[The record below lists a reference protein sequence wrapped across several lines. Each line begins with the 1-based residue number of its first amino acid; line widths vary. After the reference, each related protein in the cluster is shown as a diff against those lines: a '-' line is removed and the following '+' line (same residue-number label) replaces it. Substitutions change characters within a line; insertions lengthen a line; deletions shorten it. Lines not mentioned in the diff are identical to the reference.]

1 MKKQFKK
8 GLSLIMAVLMVMSCW
23 VWVAP
28 TKAEAADE
36 STAGKYKITLKAY
49 LTNAADTAYIRV
61 KAKGNNGTGTQMWV
75 DSSGVLVSDAQEIHM
90 SNFTNS
96 NNNKSDQSYTLEVNG
111 FPTFIDVCFKTDS
124 WSTTT
129 VQIKSIEIN
138 GKTVCS
144 GTWTYDETKT
154 FSSDTWH
161 RSFVPDSASG
171 GSATSGKVAT
181 NGDGISGSSE
191 GTWNWEFPKFT
202 NDFSTTTP
210 VNVTIPKMG
219 ESVNVSAAM
228 PAFDYYDQYGVARY
242 QGEGSYALTT
252 SATASE
258 DISDESVM
266 YLNST
271 DKKVYVKDQM
281 QITYPA
287 PDSLYKDFYVNALG
301 EDNKTVIASQLIRV
315 NYPTYNYSFISDYAT
330 NTGDEAT
337 TITLNN
343 GSTFKTQVNGSGDNG
358 DFIKAYGQTLSVWPT
373 NAEKEG
379 YDFLGF
385 WTVPQPKETENE
397 GASAYASNS
406 EALTPISSA
415 MYETLTA
422 EQKANYYNA
431 GTQWDESST
440 ELKTCSGDVTY
451 YAWFRAKDINIK
463 FYTLKGEFIKE
474 VYSKYGKLGSDI
486 TFPGAD
492 EFPQSFTS
500 GPFTYENYN
509 GKWDDISGATFDTN
523 TKLTKDSYI
532 LTPQYNTVKFDNK
545 YSVKFYSGV
554 SDNTLIDNTYAYR
567 ETVTPPDVNKTLTES
582 EQYTYTFEGW
592 TTVDPGEGD
601 NGNKRHIIEE
611 DGYYSVTAGTTISIV
626 DSFVIRS
633 DVEFYPVYRRHIRS
647 YNVTFSYRNDLGK
660 WVEDTTTYEYGKYI
674 SAPKGVPSA
683 YATEGK
689 EYAFLGWATKSDA
702 AEAEFDNTTIKNQ
715 QCKTNVTY
723 TAIYGT
729 GVDKPYN
736 VNFVSIN
743 EKGEEVTTTFKV
755 NHGEYLKEEEIAS
768 LDSAKTYDDG
778 EKLKSFQNMWEY
790 NGTKYNAEE
799 LKKFSPTSHTTF
811 KAIYDEGKPFYT
823 VTYVDGTN
831 EKTFRIVQGTAL
843 PQWTITT
850 TETDKDGKE
859 TTKTEI
865 YTPSRENTESGEYTF
880 LCWSDKEQTAKDL
893 ANGTVTGKKY
903 DNTSKVEDNLTLYP
917 QFTFKKFTYTYVFVD
932 YKGDELNKVIVSYGD
947 SLVDATKAAEKEAK
961 TLGKPEDYTYTYSFL
976 GWDKKVPTVC
986 KDEEPGSTTTFTAQY
1001 KASYIYYD
1009 VEWYNSQEDM
1019 EKEDAK
1025 ALAVGKYVY
1034 GSKIHTASDITLTPP
1049 TSTED
1054 GREYVLSAWKYLD
1067 KDGNEQTYTR
1077 GLVLDMNNVKII
1089 EGKKIKMWAEY
1100 KLTEKTHTVTVVVD
1114 KDKTEYVVAE
1124 NSTIENLVSEPASGY
1139 VDKDKHNAFDK
1150 WVTKTTV
1157 EDETTGTD
1165 KEVENAFDLKTPI
1178 TQDITIYAKFT
1189 EGKHKYELNEVV
1201 TAPTYPDK
1209 GYRVDETSEWL
1220 VEPTDGTGIR
1230 AYWCECDKEHTYVK
1244 DPEVNEDCLIP
1255 ALTDMV
1261 APTGTAYVG
1270 TKFWSSIDE
1279 AEADDSE
1286 VYANPNTYFILT
1298 TTDKGGNDSANDLVN
1313 KEFNP
1318 TFKGIGV
1325 DKIEIVFLQSNGV
1338 SFDGD
1343 FDIDDEDWTTIYSW
1357 NEIQGQLIEYYGS
1370 WDKVP
1375 DMYKDYNANVTTM
1388 ASDYDLE
1395 DGVAY
1400 RAYYKITDKAGKVG
1414 YMRTGDFLY
1423 DATAPVVT
1431 VKGNGN
1437 KDTYCEMATIVV
1449 SGEIDGAFTITD
1461 NGVPVEATCDKDT
1474 EECTYKVSSE
1484 GTHLIVVTDEAG
1496 NKTTKY
1502 FTVNAKHNTTE
1513 YTKEATCLEAGYTSK
1528 KCTVCG
1534 TDFDKEDIEAKGHE
1548 WQDTIVAATCEEN
1561 GYIAR
1566 TCKNCDQPEERQY
1579 YQTDENGYII
1589 MDESKKNEDGK
1600 YEEGYEGELLY
1611 PATGHTWN
1619 EGVVTKK
1626 VTCSTDGTT
1635 VYTCTSCGKTKTE
1648 TVEKDNETHSYYKA
1662 VVNKVSCTKDGSRTQ
1677 TCRLCGHVDTIETI
1691 PATGHANTE
1700 FVVTKAATCD
1710 KQGSKTKICS
1720 DCGVTITDAQGNA
1733 ITEIIS
1739 QKAHKW
1745 VYDAENSKPATAE
1758 ADGVYAYKCANCG
1771 KTYKETLAKLNTY
1784 TITFF
1789 DEDGKELKVINKVQG
1804 ETIDESDVTEPTKK
1818 NSEDGR
1824 TGYKFDG
1831 WYTKKADG
1839 SYDKKYTLSMTATA
1853 ELKLYAKFK
1862 SYDIHYTAQF
1872 MVPTSGEKLNDTDSY
1887 VELISLMG
1895 GVGDER
1901 VPNVK
1906 PSLEGTDTE
1915 SYEFTG
1921 WADGLANTYDGKIES
1936 DKTYYAQ
1943 FCIKKN
1949 TCDVIFMNGEVAYG
1963 KVQVEVGKEAK
1974 IDGTPT
1980 KASDKDYHYTFSGW
1994 YTAAIGGEKADLSKI
2009 TKKTTVYAQY
2019 TAEAHTA
2026 KDKGTVKQK
2035 ASCEKPE
2042 ITAMTCSC
2050 GYSWDEVTN
2059 VALGH
2064 DLKDPVYN
2072 ETTGMNDFYC
2082 SRCDYVKSEIASY
2095 TITFKN
2101 ENGQYLSKINVKYNE
2116 SFTTQAENIAAGAT
2130 KADTDRYTY
2139 KFIGWRQDGVGDV
2152 IATKDLPN
2160 ATKSATYYA
2169 AYEESERTFTVT
2181 FAGADNTP
2189 VVSFKGIKYGTVV
2202 DENGFDVTTYEW
2214 SAELFPVPESNSNG
2228 HYIYLRW
2235 DNDFSG
2241 GVKDN
2246 TLVRPV
2252 YQQITHN
2259 YLPGVESDAT
2269 CETAGGIK
2277 HECKDCGY
2285 FYIDGNVPAKGH
2297 NWVETV
2303 DVEATFTSKGSG
2315 TKTCQ
2320 NCGKTEKFEIP
2331 MKEYITF
2338 TVTVKDTNGKV
2349 FEGAKV
2355 TVEHMVSGKKYGPN
2369 LTDKNGV
2376 AAFKV
2381 EEAGEYF
2388 VSIVD
2393 IDGHEGGTQGY
2404 ITVDESGKITNN
2416 TIKDV
2421 TGETHTDCSCGCHR
2435 NGFWGMLFRF
2445 FHKIIKLFAGRYIC
2459 CDCPD
2464 SRY

>member
-1 MKKQFKK
+1 MKKQLKK

-28 TKAEAADE
+28 TKAEAANE
-36 STAGKYKITLKAY
+36 STAGKYTLAITAKV
-49 LTNAADTAYIRV
+49 NNPADTAYVRV
-61 KAKGNNGTGTQMWV
+61 KAKKNNGTGEQNWISSDGSLSNDEVQITMSCYTSSEGTQTFT
-75 DSSGVLVSDAQEIHM
+75 L
-90 SNFTNS
+90 SNI
-96 NNNKSDQSYTLEVNG
+96 DG
-111 FPTFIDVCFKTDS
+111 FPTFVDVCFKTD
-124 WSTTT
+124 WNHTTKIT
-129 VQIKSIEIN
+129 LQSIAIN
-138 GKTVCS
+138 GITVCS
-144 GTWTYDETKT
+144 GEWTKSGNGSGIGGGNEG
-154 FSSDTWH
+154 TWH
-161 RSFVPDSASG
+161 RSFVPASASG
-171 GSATSGKVAT
+171 GSATSGTVAT
-181 NGDGISGSSE
+181 DGDGTSGKSE

-202 NDFSTTTP
+202 NNFSTTTP

-242 QGEGSYALTT
+242 QGEGSYVLTT
-252 SATASE
+252 GAKASE

-315 NYPTYNYSFISDYAT
+315 NYPTYNYSFVSDYAT

-337 TITLNN
+337 TITLSD
-343 GSTFKTQVNGSGDNG
+343 GQTVKTQVNAKGDNSN
-358 DFIKAYGQTLSVWPT
+358 FIKAYGQKLSVWPT

-385 WTVPQPKETENE
+385 WTVAQPKETENK

-406 EALTPISSA
+406 EALTPVSSA
-415 MYETLTA
+415 VYEAMTD
-422 EQKANYYNA
+422 EQKANYYDA
-431 GTQWDESST
+431 GTQWDAASK

-474 VYSKYGKLGSDI
+474 VYSKYGKLGNDI
-486 TFPGAD
+486 VFPTTGKD
-492 EFPQSFTS
+492 FPDSFTS
-500 GPFTYENYN
+500 GPFKYSQYN
-509 GKWDDISGATFDTN
+509 GRWDDISGATFDAN

-532 LTPQYNTVKFDNK
+532 LTPQYDTVEFDNQ
-545 YSVKFYSGV
+545 YSVKFYNGNLDNLATNR
-554 SDNTLIDNTYAYR
+554 SDVKYR
-567 ETVTPPDVNKTLTES
+567 ETVTSPKVNSTINSSDAEYS
-582 EQYTYTFEGW
+582 YTFEGW
-592 TTVDPGEGD
+592 TTVDPGKGD
-601 NGNKRHIIEE
+601 KDNKRHIIEE
-611 DGYYSVTAGTTISIV
+611 DGYYSVTAETTISIV

-633 DVEFYPVYRRHIRS
+633 DVEFYPVYRRHIKS
-647 YNVTFSYRNDLGK
+647 YDVTFSYRNDLGEL
-660 WVEDTTTYEYGKYI
+660 VTDTTTYEYGKYI

-683 YATEGK
+683 WAKEGY
-689 EYAFLGWATKSDA
+689 EYAFSGWKATSGAK
-702 AEAEFDNTTIKNQ
+702 FDSTEIKNQ
-715 QCKTNVTY
+715 RCIKNETY
-723 TAIYGT
+723 TAVYGS
-729 GVDKPYN
+729 GVAKPYN
-736 VNFVSIN
+736 VSFVSIN
-743 EKGEEVTTTFKV
+743 DKGEEETTTFQV
-755 NHGEYLKEEEIAS
+755 NHGAKLTQKDIDS

-790 NGTKYNAEE
+790 NGKQYTAEE
-799 LKKFSPTSHTTF
+799 LAGFSPTSHTTF
-811 KAIYDEGKPFYT
+811 KAVYDEGKPFYT

-831 EKTFRIVQGTAL
+831 EKTFRIVEGTAL

-850 TETDKDGKE
+850 TETDKDGNE

-880 LCWSDKEQTAKDL
+880 LCWSDKEQTADDL
-893 ANGTVTGKKY
+893 ANGTVTGTKY
-903 DNTSKVEDNLTLYP
+903 DNTSKVEGDLTLYP

-932 YKGDELNKVIVSYGD
+932 YKGNELNKVMVSYGD
-947 SLVDATKAAEKEAK
+947 SLAEAAKEAAEEAESM
-961 TLGKPEDYTYTYSFL
+961 GKPSDYTYNYKFL

-1009 VEWYNSQEDM
+1009 VEWYNSEEDM

-1034 GSKIHTASDITLTPP
+1034 GSKIHTASDIKLTPP
-1049 TSTED
+1049 ESDDESQS
-1054 GREYVLSAWKYLD
+1054 YVLDSWKYLD
-1067 KDGNEQTYTR
+1067 NDGNEQTYTR
-1077 GLVLDMNNVKII
+1077 GLVLDMNNVKI
-1089 EGKKIKMWAEY
+1089 EGNKIKMWATY
-1100 KLTEKTHTVTVVVD
+1100 KLTEKTHTVTVDVNGN
-1114 KDKTEYVVAE
+1114 KTVYVVAE

-1139 VDKDKHNAFDK
+1139 VDEKKHNAFDK

-1157 EDETTGTD
+1157 DGE
-1165 KEVENAFDLKTPI
+1165 EVEKEFNLKTPI
-1178 TQDITIYAKFT
+1178 TENITIYAKFT
-1189 EGKHKYELNEVV
+1189 EDEHKYELNEVV
-1201 TAPTYPDK
+1201 VAPTYADK
-1209 GYRVDETSEWL
+1209 GYRVDENSEWL
-1220 VEPTDGTGIR
+1220 VKPTDGTGIR
-1230 AYWCECDKEHTYVK
+1230 AYWCECDKERTYVK
-1244 DPEVNEDCLIP
+1244 DPKVNEDCLIP
-1255 ALTDMV
+1255 ALTDKV
-1261 APTGTAYVG
+1261 DPTGTAYVG

-1298 TTDKGGNDSANDLVN
+1298 TTDKGGNDKNNDLVN

-1325 DKIEIVFLQSNGV
+1325 AKIEIVFLESNGT
-1338 SFDGD
+1338 SHDGD
-1343 FDIDDEDWTTIYSW
+1343 FDITEIDDDDWTTIYSW

-1370 WDKVP
+1370 WDNVP

-1388 ASDYDLE
+1388 ASDYNLE

-1400 RAYYKITDKAGKVG
+1400 RAYYKITDKARNIG

-1423 DATAPVVT
+1423 DATAPEVT

-1449 SGEIDGAFTITD
+1449 SGEIEGAFTVTD
-1461 NGVPVEATCDKDT
+1461 NGVIVEATCDKDT
-1474 EECTYKVSSE
+1474 EECTYKVSTA

-1502 FTVNAKHNTTE
+1502 FTVNAGHNTTE

-1534 TDFDKEDIEAKGHE
+1534 KDFDIVNIEAKGHE
-1548 WQDTIVAATCEEN
+1548 WQDTIVAATCKEN

-1566 TCKNCDQPEERQY
+1566 TCKNCDNPEERQY
-1579 YQTDENGYII
+1579 YQTDENGEII
-1589 MDESKKNEDGK
+1589 MDESKKDV
-1600 YEEGYEGELLY
+1600 EGYEGELLY

-1619 EGVVTKK
+1619 DGVVTKK

-1635 VYTCTSCGKTKTE
+1635 VYTCTSCGITKTE
-1648 TVEKDNETHSYYKA
+1648 TVKKDGKTHSYYKA
-1662 VVNKVSCTKDGSRTQ
+1662 VVNKVSCTEDGSRTQ
-1677 TCRLCGHVDTIETI
+1677 TCRLCGDVDTIETI

-1700 FVVTKAATCD
+1700 FVVTEEATCE
-1710 KQGSKTKICS
+1710 KQGYKTKECS
-1720 DCGVTITDAQGNA
+1720 DCGETITDAQGNP

-1771 KTYKETLAKLNTY
+1771 KIYKETLAKLNTY

-1789 DEDGKELKVINKVQG
+1789 DEDGTELEIINKVQG
-1804 ETIDESDVTEPTKK
+1804 ETIDESVVTEPTK
-1818 NSEDGR
+1818 NSSEDGR

-1839 SYDKKYTLSMTATA
+1839 SYDKKYTLSMTATSD
-1853 ELKLYAKFK
+1853 LKLYAKFK

-1872 MVPTSGEKLNDTDSY
+1872 MVPTSGEKLNDTNSY

-1921 WADGLANTYDGKIES
+1921 WADGQANTYDGKIKE

-1963 KVQVEVGKEAK
+1963 KVQVEVGNEAK

-1980 KASDKDYHYTFSGW
+1980 KASDKDFHYTFSGW

-2026 KDKGTVKQK
+2026 KDKGTVKQA
-2035 ASCEKPE
+2035 ASCEKAE
-2042 ITAMTCSC
+2042 ITTMTCSC
-2050 GYSWDEVTN
+2050 GYSWDEVTSA
-2059 VALGH
+2059 ALGH

-2072 ETTGMNDFYC
+2072 EATGMNDFCC

-2116 SFTTQAENIAAGAT
+2116 TFTSQAETIAAGAT

-2152 IATKDLPN
+2152 IATKDLP
-2160 ATKSATYYA
+2160 AAKEAATYYA

-2181 FAGADNTP
+2181 FANADNEP
-2189 VVSFKGIKYGTVV
+2189 VVSFSGIKYGTVT
-2202 DENGFDVTTYEW
+2202 DKNGNDITKYAW
-2214 SAELFPVPESNSNG
+2214 SAELFPVPESNANG
-2228 HYIYLRW
+2228 HYIYLKW

-2241 GVKDN
+2241 GVKTN
-2246 TLVRPV
+2246 ILVRPV
-2252 YQQITHN
+2252 YQQIAHN

-2297 NWVETV
+2297 NWVEKI

-2320 NCGKTEKFEIP
+2320 NCGKIEKFEIP

-2376 AAFKV
+2376 ATFKV

-2388 VSIVD
+2388 VAIVD
-2393 IDGHEGGTQGY
+2393 IAGHEGGTQGY

-2435 NGFWGMLFRF
+2435 NGFWGMIFRF
-2445 FHKIIKLFAGRYIC
+2445 FHKIIKLFAGRYVC